1 MATGVRRSFLA
12 LLAVGAMLVLGC
24 LAFDPAAQAEEAD
37 APEEAPAAASGNG
50 SAIKTSGLPVPR
62 FVAIRSNEVNARS
75 GPSTQYPIQWVF
87 SRRGMPVEV
96 TAEFDTWR
104 RIRDSEGA
112 EGWVMQGMLTAKRSV
127 MVSGA
132 IRTLRREPSPSG
144 RPVARAEPGVIAK
157 LLRCRDDWC
166 EVDGG
171 DYRGWL
177 MRSDVWGVYA
187 AERLE

>member
-1 MATGVRRSFLA
+1 MASGVRRPLTA
-12 LLAVGAMLVLGC
+12 LLMIWC
-24 LAFDPAAQAEEAD
+24 LAAAPAALAEDAD
-37 APEEAPAAASGNG
+37 APEEAPAASAPG

-62 FVAIRSNEVNARS
+62 FVAIRSNSVNARS
-75 GPSTQYPIQWVF
+75 GPSTEYPIQWVF

-104 RIRDSEGA
+104 RIRDFEGA

-132 IRTLRREPSPSG
+132 IRSLRREPSASG
-144 RPVARAEPGVIAK
+144 RAVARAEPGVIAK

-166 EVDGG
+166 EVDAG

-177 MRSDVWGVYA
+177 KRSEVWGVYTT
-187 AERLE
+187 ERLE